1 MGLPRFWR
9 GVDANGRPRICFL
22 ERGYFFSSI
31 LSRFLKILVALH
43 LSGGSFPRPLSA
55 QEEKKYVEQ
64 MLAGDLEARNM
75 LVEHNLRLVAHIAKK
90 YYTQSDEQDDLISI
104 GTIGLIKGVSSYRP
118 EKGTRLATYA
128 AKCVENEILMYF
140 RSRKKAQGEVSL
152 NDSLDSDSDG
162 ESLYLMDVVGVEDT
176 MYLDIQDRDDC
187 LRVRKLVH
195 ECLTEREEE
204 VITSRYGL
212 GGKMPRTQRE
222 VAKKLGISRSYVS
235 RIEKRALQKLEEAMG
250 KRE

>member
-1 MGLPRFWR
+1 ML
-9 GVDANGRPRICFL
+9 
-22 ERGYFFSSI
+22 SI
-31 LSRFLKILVALH
+31 ALYLLTHAMLLSLH

-55 QEEKKYVEQ
+55 QEEKKYVER
-64 MLAGDLEARNM
+64 MLAGRPLRRAM
-75 LVEHNLRLVAHIAKK
+75 CFVEHNLRLVAHIAKK

-118 EKGTRLATYA
+118 KRVRGLATYA

-140 RSRKKAQGEVSL
+140 RSRKKLQGEVSL
-152 NDSLDSDSDG
+152 NDSLDSDADG

-187 LRVRKLVH
+187 LRVRRLVH

-204 VITSRYGL
+204 VIISRYGL
-212 GGKMPRTQRE
+212 GGRMPRTQRE

-235 RIEKRALQKLEEAMG
+235 RIEKRALQKLEEALG
-250 KRE
+250 ERE

>member
-1 MGLPRFWR
+1 MLYSTLMLMMSS
-9 GVDANGRPRICFL
+9 AFL
-22 ERGYFFSSI
+22 MLR
-31 LSRFLKILVALH
+31 LTP
-43 LSGGSFPRPLSA
+43 GGSFPRPLSEV
-55 QEEKKYVEQ
+55 EERKYLDAWLQ
-64 MLAGDLEARNM
+64 GDLEARNV
-75 LVEHNLRLVAHIAKK
+75 LIERNLRLVAHIIKK
-90 YYTQSDEQDDLISI
+90 YYTHYDDTDDLISI

-235 RIEKRALQKLEEAMG
+235 RRN
-250 KRE
+250 

>member
-1 MGLPRFWR
+1 MFYKIYPNDDYSCRTAYYQTGFLHYLLNQYLGKIW
-9 GVDANGRPRICFL
+9 GREQL
-22 ERGYFFSSI
+22 
-31 LSRFLKILVALH
+31 LV
-43 LSGGSFPRPLSA
+43 PLNH
-55 QEEKKYVEQ
+55 
-64 MLAGDLEARNM
+64 ML
-75 LVEHNLRLVAHIAKK
+75 KK

-235 RIEKRALQKLEEAMG
+235 RRN
-250 KRE
+250 

>member
-1 MGLPRFWR
+1 MCYKIYPNDDYSCRTAYYQTGFLHYLLHQYLGKIW
-9 GVDANGRPRICFL
+9 GREQL
-22 ERGYFFSSI
+22 
-31 LSRFLKILVALH
+31 LV
-43 LSGGSFPRPLSA
+43 PLNH
-55 QEEKKYVEQ
+55 
-64 MLAGDLEARNM
+64 ML
-75 LVEHNLRLVAHIAKK
+75 KK

-235 RIEKRALQKLEEAMG
+235 RRN
-250 KRE
+250 

>member
-1 MGLPRFWR
+1 M
-9 GVDANGRPRICFL
+9 FL
-22 ERGYFFSSI
+22 SLLQFFATK
-31 LSRFLKILVALH
+31 FLFLALH
-43 LSGGSFPRPLSA
+43 LESGSFPRPLSP
-55 QEEKKYVEQ
+55 QEEIKTFSALRE
-64 MLAGDLEARNM
+64 GDPSAREK
-75 LVEHNLRLVAHIAKK
+75 LIRHNLRLVAHIAKK

-140 RSRKKAQGEVSL
+140 RSRKKLQGEVSL
-152 NDSLDSDSDG
+152 NDSLDSDADG

-187 LRVRKLVH
+187 LRVRRLVH

-204 VITSRYGL
+204 VIISRYGL
-212 GGKMPRTQRE
+212 GGRMPRTQRE

-235 RIEKRALQKLEEAMG
+235 RIEKRALQKLEEALG
-250 KRE
+250 ERE

>member
-1 MGLPRFWR
+1 M
-9 GVDANGRPRICFL
+9 
-22 ERGYFFSSI
+22 
-31 LSRFLKILVALH
+31 
-43 LSGGSFPRPLSA
+43 PLNH
-55 QEEKKYVEQ
+55 
-64 MLAGDLEARNM
+64 ML
-75 LVEHNLRLVAHIAKK
+75 KK

-250 KRE
+250 ERE